1 MISTF
6 TTVSRTTTSRSTFEP
21 ARCSHSGYAG
31 IGLGSVMLSSAS
43 QLDRSLN
50 NVTWLLPTTVD
61 TVSLLQFTSGVDC
74 MIALLVGWLGG
85 ILAGMALSR
94 ARAHDEQVDTP
105 TEPSWTPPATPIG
118 DSSLDAFDDDPALT
132 DEERIL
138 RLLASNDG
146 RMKQSQI
153 VDSTDWSKAKV
164 SRLLSAMADRDEITK
179 LTVGRENIIFLG
191 ATDEVYLSSDESES

>member
-1 MISTF
+1 
-6 TTVSRTTTSRSTFEP
+6 
-21 ARCSHSGYAG
+21 
-31 IGLGSVMLSSAS
+31 MLSSAS

-74 MIALLVGWLGG
+74 MIALLVGLLGG